1 MKLEQLR
8 QYKKILIVG
17 YGKEGVATEAYLRKY
32 VPNCELSIADK
43 TDGDDYL
50 NKQYDCDLVIKTPGV
65 PKHLIKVP
73 YTTATNIFF
82 ANKGIC
88 QVVGITGSKG
98 KSTTASLVYHILKT
112 AGRHVRLIGNIGN
125 PALSELLDKP
135 QDDTIFIYELS
146 SYQLDDIEY
155 SPHICTIVSLFPEH
169 MNYHG
174 SEESYYEAKKR
185 ILHKATADDYY
196 VYNPDYPVL
205 CQWAK
210 QTKAMPIPFE
220 TDFLPIDTN
229 LVGEHN
235 KSNIRGAI
243 SVVRLMG
250 VPDAISTQAVSTFQ
264 PLPHRLEYIGKHKDI
279 LFYDDAISTTHESTI
294 AALEALPQVST
305 IFLGGEDRGYKY
317 DQLVQVL
324 AKKNIQN
331 IVLFPESGAKILAS
345 LNTIFQTRPNI
356 LETRSM
362 EEAVRFA
369 YKYTQKN
376 TICLLSTASPS
387 YSLWKNFEEKG
398 AQYQLYVSQLVN
410 E

>member
-279 LFYDDAISTTHESTI
+279 LFYDDAISTTPESTI